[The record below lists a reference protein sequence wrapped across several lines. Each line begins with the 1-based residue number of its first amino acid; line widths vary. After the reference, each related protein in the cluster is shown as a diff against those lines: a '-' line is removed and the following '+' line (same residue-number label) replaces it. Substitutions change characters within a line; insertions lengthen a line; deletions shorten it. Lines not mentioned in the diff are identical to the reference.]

1 MSQVDQTSTIFH
13 PKHNINI
20 QYIHYI
26 HITLYTSSYTSSSFL
41 SDLTVQSLKEKNR
54 KL

>member
-1 MSQVDQTSTIFH
+1 MSQADQTSTIFH

-26 HITLYTSSYTSSSFL
+26 HYIHHHIHHHLFL